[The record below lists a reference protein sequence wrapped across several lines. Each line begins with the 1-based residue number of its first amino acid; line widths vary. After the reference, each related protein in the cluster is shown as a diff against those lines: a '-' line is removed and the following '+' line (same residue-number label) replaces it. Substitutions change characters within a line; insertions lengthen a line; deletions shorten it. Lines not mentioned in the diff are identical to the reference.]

1 MDGFPQIVGAVFS
14 YLSYRTLFAPMR
26 VVSLAALVSPF
37 WAVALLLARLMPVD
51 TLAQKVTRQLL
62 NAWGC
67 AYGRT
72 SAFIIPEAL

>member
-1 MDGFPQIVGAVFS
+1 MQ
-14 YLSYRTLFAPMR
+14 
-26 VVSLAALVSPF
+26 VVSLAALLSPF
-37 WAVALLLARLMPVD
+37 RAAELLLARLMPVD